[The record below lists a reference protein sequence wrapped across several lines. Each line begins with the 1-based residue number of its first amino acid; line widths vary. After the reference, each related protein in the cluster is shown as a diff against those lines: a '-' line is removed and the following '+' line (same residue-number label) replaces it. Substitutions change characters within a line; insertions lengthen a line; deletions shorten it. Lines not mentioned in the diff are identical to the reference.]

1 MNNFNESTNSP
12 VRKSPQPAKYLLFL
26 FGGAAFFLAGT
37 VVGANTVLK
46 SPSSPFV
53 QIVNKSLGQPGD
65 INFDI
70 FWDVYERVKNN
81 FPQDVNNQ
89 NWVYGAAKGAVA
101 SLGDRYSLF
110 LTPEESKKFFEDIN
124 NEFSGIGA
132 ELSQEGNLFI
142 IVAPLKG
149 SPAEIAGLKPQDVI
163 VAVNGVEVSKYQFNE
178 LINVIRGEK
187 GTQVTLKI
195 MRKGFDE
202 PKDFKVTRD
211 IIQVE
216 SLEFEM
222 KPNNHGYIRVTQF
235 SDDTTE
241 EFAKAIEQLL
251 GDGAK
256 DLVIDL
262 RNNPGGFLNTS
273 IDMASLFIA
282 EGPIVSEVKKGDET
296 KDFKPTL
303 DDKYKDLKMVVLVN
317 GGSASASE
325 IFAGAIQ
332 DREKGKVIGTQ
343 TFGKGSVQEIENLK
357 DGSALRITVAKWK
370 TPKGRFINGEGIK
383 PDIIVEDDEKTDADE
398 QLDRAI
404 KELEK

>member
-1 MNNFNESTNSP
+1 MNNYSQLDNSKDQKRFFLP
-12 VRKSPQPAKYLLFL
+12 KNLFYIL
-26 FGGAAFFLAGT
+26 GGVVIFLAGT
-37 VVGANTVLK
+37 VVGANSVLN
-46 SPSSPFV
+46 SPTSPFV
-53 QIVNKSLGQPGD
+53 KIVNTSLGQPGNID
-65 INFDI
+65 FQI
-70 FWDVYERVKNN
+70 FWDVYDKVKNN
-81 FPQDVNNQ
+81 FPQEVNNQ
-89 NWVYGAAKGAVA
+89 DWVYGAAKGAVA

-132 ELSQEGNLFI
+132 ELSQEGSLFI

-149 SPAEIAGLKPQDVI
+149 SPAEKAGLKPQDII
-163 VAVNGVEVSKYQFNE
+163 VAVNGTDSSKYQFNE

-187 GTQVTLKI
+187 GTEVILKI
-195 MRKGFDE
+195 MRKGFEE
-202 PKDFKVTRD
+202 PKDFKVMRD

-222 KPNNHGYIRVTQF
+222 KDGNHGYIRVTQF
-235 SDDTTE
+235 SDDTTQ
-241 EFAKAIEQLL
+241 EFIKAIEQLL
-251 GDGAK
+251 KDGAK
-256 DLVIDL
+256 DLIIDL

-273 IDMASLFIA
+273 IDMVSLFIS
-282 EGPIVSEVKKGDET
+282 EGPIVSEVKKDDKT

-303 DDKYKDLKMVVLVN
+303 DDKYKNLEMAVLVN

-325 IFAGAIQ
+325 IFAGAVQ
-332 DREKGKVIGTQ
+332 DRKVGKIIGTQ
-343 TFGKGSVQEIENLK
+343 TFGKGSVQEIENLN

-383 PDIIVEDDEKTDADE
+383 PDIIVEDEENTDTDE
-398 QLDRAI
+398 QLNRAI

>member
-1 MNNFNESTNSP
+1 MNNFKESTNSP
-12 VRKSPQPAKYLLFL
+12 VRKSLQPAKYLFFL
-26 FGGAAFFLAGT
+26 FGGAAIFLSGT

-251 GDGAK
+251 KDGAK